1 MSREPVL
8 VSPEAV
14 PLDVH
19 EATVGSR
26 GIAVLIDW
34 TVQAVVYFVLL
45 AAVGAALSAPGTPG
59 WLVVTS
65 ITLVVFLAYFGYPI
79 AFETAWR
86 GGGRTPGKALM
97 GLRVVTVEGAPVRFR
112 HAAIRAALGLV
123 DFVVTFGLGAVLA
136 SMLSRRNQ
144 RLGDMVA
151 GTVVIRERTGSGTS
165 RSHEFTVPAAA
176 EGLAR
181 DLDTSALGP
190 RDYAAIRA
198 YLLRADALPPA
209 RRDDVGRELLVALG
223 PRLGGA
229 VPHTLPPPVVLQT
242 IAARYQQRHRADDA
256 SAGGATRLSVSGAP
270 RARRPRR
277 DLR

>member
-1 MSREPVL
+1 MSRDPVL

-14 PLDVH
+14 PLDVP

-34 TVQAVVYFVLL
+34 ALQTVGYFVLL
-45 AAVGAALSAPGTPG
+45 AAVGAALAVPGAPE
-59 WLVVTS
+59 WVVVTA

-79 AFETAWR
+79 AFETVWR

-123 DFVVTFGLGAVLA
+123 DFVATLGLGAVLS

-151 GTVVIRERTGSGTS
+151 GTVVVRERLGSGTS
-165 RSHEFTVPAAA
+165 RAHDFTVPAAA
-176 EGLAR
+176 GALAG
-181 DLDTSALGP
+181 DIDTSALGP

-209 RRDDVGRELLVALG
+209 RRDDVGRELLEALE
-223 PRLGGA
+223 PRLGRMPG
-229 VPHTLPPPVVLQT
+229 TLTPPVALQT
-242 IAARYQQRHRADDA
+242 IAARYQQRHRTDEHW
-256 SAGGATRLSVSGAP
+256 AP
-270 RARRPRR
+270 PA
-277 DLR
+277 